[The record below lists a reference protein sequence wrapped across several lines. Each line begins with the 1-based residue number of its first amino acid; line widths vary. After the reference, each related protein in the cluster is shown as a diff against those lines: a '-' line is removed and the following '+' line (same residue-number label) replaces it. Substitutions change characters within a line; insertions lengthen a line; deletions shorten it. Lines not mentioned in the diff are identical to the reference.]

1 MQQDD
6 PVGEPIH
13 PLDRVLTAAV
23 HPVGVELEK
32 DQARV
37 GVGQNQVVDV
47 VVSEALELLDVVVV
61 ASTEPDIAESR

>member
-13 PLDRVLTAAV
+13 PLDRVPTAAV
-23 HPVGVELEK
+23 HPVGVELEE

-37 GVGQNQVVDV
+37 GVGQDQVVDV
-47 VVSEALELLDVVVV
+47 VVAKALKLLEV
-61 ASTEPDIAESR
+61 ARR